1 MIRLATTGDAAALT
15 EIYNYYIEKTCVTFE
30 TEPLRT
36 QQMRRRIEEI
46 SAEGPYFVH
55 ESGGRVDGYCY
66 AHRLGQR
73 AAYEGSME
81 LSLYLTPPST
91 GKGIGSE
98 LMGKMIEECR
108 MRGYRA
114 LFCLVTSGNMASAAL
129 CSKFGFEKVGC
140 LKAAGFKSGRPLD
153 LDYYELL
160 L

>member
-1 MIRLATTGDAAALT
+1 
-15 EIYNYYIEKTCVTFE
+15 
-30 TEPLRT
+30 
-36 QQMRRRIEEI
+36 
-46 SAEGPYFVH
+46 
-55 ESGGRVDGYCY
+55 
-66 AHRLGQR
+66 
-73 AAYEGSME
+73 ME
-81 LSLYLTPPST
+81 LSLYLTPSST

-140 LKAAGFKSGRPLD
+140 LKAAGFKFGRPLD